1 MDYKKMLEL
10 NDVPDEVT
18 DTLRAAAQYLMG
30 RGPAPDIDALAPE
43 LRDMVD
49 ELLPAIIELVGDRIV
64 PAAEDANQTGVP
76 VGGRRLRQLREDAD
90 MTTQQLAAA
99 VSGRGKTITADE
111 LSAYESLLEYLVD
124 PAVAHTIAEALG
136 VTPDDLADEPT
147 SLDRVVFADIHGTRP
162 TVAIEIDPKPLAA
175 NFEAQLRLLVSEF
188 GLAVRVAVLDVV
200 IEDDLRSEVACET
213 ANALLDLDAGVPF
226 VLLVAGR
233 DPELVTQIYDSA
245 DLREAVQAPTGDRLT
260 GPRRHAV
267 ALQDAVR
274 YVFEEISADWNDGP
288 LDVGDGF
295 DSDVDELARTC
306 ATASIEAVTK
316 TTPKIEA
323 KREAIS
329 AINGNEIASLAA
341 LLVKVQRGHVTAGA
355 PFRDA
360 LESDLVGAA

>member
-1 MDYKKMLEL
+1 MDYKKMPEL

-43 LRDMVD
+43 LRDIVD

-64 PAAEDANQTGVP
+64 PADEDSPDSRVP
-76 VGGRRLRQLREDAD
+76 VGGRRLRELREGAD
-90 MTTQQLAAA
+90 MSAQQLATTM
-99 VSGRGKTITADE
+99 SRLGKTITAEE
-111 LSAYESLLEYLVD
+111 LSAYEALLESLVD
-124 PAVAHTIAEALG
+124 SDVAHTIAEALG
-136 VTPDDLADEPT
+136 VTTDDLADEPA

-162 TVAIEIDPKPLAA
+162 TVAIEIDAKPLAA
-175 NFEAQLRLLVSEF
+175 YFGAQLRLLVSEF
-188 GLAVRVAVLDVV
+188 GLAVRVAVLDAV
-200 IEDDLRSEVACET
+200 IEDDLRSDAAAET
-213 ANALLDLDAGVPF
+213 ARALLDLDVGVPF

-245 DLREAVQAPTGDRLT
+245 DLREALQAPTGERLA

-267 ALQDAVR
+267 ALQAAIR
-274 YVFEEISADWNDGP
+274 FVFEEISADWNDGSF
-288 LDVGDGF
+288 DVGDGF
-295 DSDVDELARTC
+295 DTDVDELARAC
-306 ATASIEAVTK
+306 ATASIAAATK

-329 AINGNEIASLAA
+329 AINGHEIESLAA
-341 LLVKVQRGHVTAGA
+341 ILIKVQQGQVAAGS

-360 LESDLVGAA
+360 VESDLVGAA